1 MAIDISSQ
9 KNRPQQGAKSNSEH
23 VVYGTKDGQIE
34 FGKLHYGTS
43 SSLESDVTSGVYL
56 QAYDSRHYMTMD
68 IDGVRKGWTSFRS
81 PGPHQIWC
89 ASDDA
94 GTANASVT
102 SGNWPG
108 VGFFL
113 LAENGDIVIRA
124 PKGRIRLSAM
134 DIDIRAEGPDNT
146 KGSVNIDSNESV
158 NIKTGKFD
166 VKANKGL
173 TLFTPRNLELATNTS
188 MNLVANF
195 TSGLTAASEWKPD
208 KENLTSITDYKGK
221 SQYLELF

>member
-1 MAIDISSQ
+1 MAIDIASQ
-9 KNRPQQGAKSNSEH
+9 KRRPSSGAKCNPEH

-34 FGKLHYGTS
+34 FGKLHYGSS

-56 QAYDSRHYMTMD
+56 QAYDSRHYMSMD

-94 GTANASVT
+94 GTPNASVT

-108 VGFFL
+108 AGFFL
-113 LAENGDIVIRA
+113 LAENGDIIIRA
-124 PKGRIRLSAM
+124 PKGRIRMSAM
-134 DIDIRAEGPDNT
+134 DIDIRAEGPDLT
-146 KGSVNIDSNESV
+146 KGSINIDSNESV

-173 TLFTPRNLELATNTS
+173 TMFTPRNLELATNTS
-188 MNLVANF
+188 LNFVANF
-195 TSGLTAASEWKPD
+195 TCGLTAATQYKPD
-208 KENLTSITDYKGK
+208 KENLVTVLTYPMK
-221 SQYLELF
+221 SNYTPFG